1 MKCAAHANTQTH
13 MVTTD
18 LAYEF
23 SCLGHK
29 PSGYVSAVRS
39 TQSVSCSV
47 CKYSPWFGYAD
58 SAAGLLIFGT

>member
-1 MKCAAHANTQTH
+1 MSFITEYSINRRLLKNEKENSQVIYTLIKRAVHTNTQRP

-18 LAYEF
+18 LARES

-39 TQSVSCSV
+39 T
-47 CKYSPWFGYAD
+47 
-58 SAAGLLIFGT
+58 